1 MPLLD
6 LIEAL
11 TETLM
16 EALMLCPSPFEAL
29 WNPKDALKD
38 LFKIGLVLGCSLL
51 NSSFVT
57 GLGPNLVKSGCQM

>member
-6 LIEAL
+6 LIEVL

-16 EALMLCPSPFEAL
+16 QCLSPFEAL
-29 WNPKDALKD
+29 WNPGDALED
-38 LFKIGLVLGCSLL
+38 PFKIGLVLGCSLL